1 MVLVDSTF
9 VKDTLYLGMHRAR
22 DHHLNQQIF
31 NKMVTDTYYEVF
43 VEEVESYKKQFK
55 FFSGAIDAV
64 TKLSSTTDALNG
76 YLKEREVFWW
86 NWFD

>member
-1 MVLVDSTF
+1 
-9 VKDTLYLGMHRAR
+9 
-22 DHHLNQQIF
+22 
-31 NKMVTDTYYEVF
+31 MVTDTYYEVF